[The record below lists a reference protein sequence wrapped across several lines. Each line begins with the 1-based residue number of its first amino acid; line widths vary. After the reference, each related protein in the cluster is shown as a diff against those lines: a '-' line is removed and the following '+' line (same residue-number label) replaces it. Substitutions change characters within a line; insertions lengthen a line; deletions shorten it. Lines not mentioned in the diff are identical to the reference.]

1 LTIEESSTA
10 TATATAVEEEVQAKP
25 VRKPRAPRVR
35 KATTTATETATPGAD
50 GAVTPDAEAAP
61 EASAP
66 APAKR
71 ASRKATAA
79 KSNGANGS
87 QEPEATAPLET
98 VAQPATEPAI
108 AVSTDPVTEPA
119 VAASDTAD
127 APSATVPD
135 DKPGET
141 EPVEHHAH
149 ADTAVPA
156 SAPHSENGQRQGQQ
170 QQRGRVDN
178 NRRNNRRERNPRGGR
193 GEHEN
198 GQTDQQNG
206 RRPENRN
213 VANNREQQREAV
225 RDTNPNRLTV
235 ADLDAK
241 STEELHAMAK
251 EWAITGFTRLRRP
264 DLITKILQTQTE
276 REGHIFGDGVLEI
289 IEDGFG
295 FLRGQRFLPGSDDI
309 YVSQSQIR
317 RFGLRTGDRVS
328 GQVRPP
334 KDNEKFFSLLRVEAV
349 NGIDPETARRR
360 PSFDTLTPIFPL
372 ERIDLE
378 TQPNLLST
386 RLLNLVAPIGK
397 GQRGLI
403 VSPPKAGKTLL
414 LKAIANGITSN
425 NPDMHL
431 MVCLIGERPEEVTDM
446 RRTVEGE
453 VISSTFDE
461 PVEDHT
467 KVAEM
472 ALERAK
478 RLVESGRD
486 VTILLDSITRLA
498 RAYNL
503 AVPPSGRTLSG
514 GIDPVALY
522 PPKRFFGAARNIEGG
537 GSLTIVA
544 TCLIDTG
551 SRQDDVIYEEFKGTG
566 NMELHLD
573 RKLAERRIY
582 PAIDIQRSSTRR
594 EELLLDDFALRQV
607 WTMRRM
613 VSMLGGS
620 EGTELLLSRL
630 AKTQSNAEFLENL
643 TKDA

>member
-1 LTIEESSTA
+1 MTNQPLGGSRLTSDEEHTDP
-10 TATATAVEEEVQAKP
+10 TAVVATEEKP
-25 VRKPRAPRVR
+25 ARRPRPSRARRKPA
-35 KATTTATETATPGAD
+35 
-50 GAVTPDAEAAP
+50 
-61 EASAP
+61 
-66 APAKR
+66 
-71 ASRKATAA
+71 
-79 KSNGANGS
+79 
-87 QEPEATAPLET
+87 QE
-98 VAQPATEPAI
+98 
-108 AVSTDPVTEPA
+108 S
-119 VAASDTAD
+119 
-127 APSATVPD
+127 
-135 DKPGET
+135 
-141 EPVEHHAH
+141 
-149 ADTAVPA
+149 
-156 SAPHSENGQRQGQQ
+156 SENGQASDVEVGLAEVATPTVVDAPDETPVEQAAISAPANGVEAAPVDVPSDPTPEAATAPTDNQERTRPSRHERDRRRRDRNDRGPRQNRGDNASSNGVDMQDGANGHN
-170 QQRGRVDN
+170 RGRAN
-178 NRRNNRRERNPRGGR
+178 NSVVVTSAPVREQREGGSTR
-193 GEHEN
+193 L
-198 GQTDQQNG
+198 
-206 RRPENRN
+206 N
-213 VANNREQQREAV
+213 VAELESRAIENLHELARELGV
-225 RDTNPNRLTV
+225 SGYL
-235 ADLDAK
+235 
-241 STEELHAMAK
+241 
-251 EWAITGFTRLRRP
+251 RLRRP
-264 DLITKILQTQTE
+264 DLITSLLRAQTE
-276 REGHIFGDGVLEI
+276 REGHTFGDGVLEI

-295 FLRGQRFLPGSDDI
+295 FLRGERFLPGQDDI

-360 PSFDTLTPIFPL
+360 PTFDVLTPIFPL
-372 ERIDLE
+372 ELIDLE
-378 TQPNLLST
+378 TQPNILST
-386 RLLNLVAPIGK
+386 RLLNLVAPIGR

-403 VSPPKAGKTLL
+403 VSPPKAGKTIL
-414 LKAIANGITSN
+414 LKSIANGISAN
-425 NPDMHL
+425 CPDMHL

-446 RRTVEGE
+446 RRSVEGE

-478 RLVESGRD
+478 RLVEGGRD

-537 GSLTIVA
+537 GSLTVVS

-551 SRQDDVIYEEFKGTG
+551 SRMDDVIYEEFKGTG

-582 PAIDIQRSSTRR
+582 PSMDIQRSGTRR
-594 EELLLDDFALRQV
+594 EELLLDEQTLRQV

-630 AKTQSNAEFLENL
+630 AKTQKNAEFLETL
-643 TKDA
+643 TRDV